1 MITTG
6 ELYSYFDRKIP
17 RALSCD
23 WDNDGLM
30 VCADSTR
37 EVKKALFALD
47 VTDAVADYA
56 IAGGYDLI
64 ISHHPLIFSPLKAI
78 NTENPVC
85 ARALRLIAAGISVFS
100 FHTRLDALDGG
111 VNDILAASLGL
122 ENTRPFGPAGEEMGR
137 IGELACEMTAES
149 FTALVKERVSSHITG
164 HFTEREIRTV
174 AVLGGSGRDFID
186 AAKAAGAEVFLCGE
200 AGYHAVLDA
209 PSLGIGVVEAG
220 HYETEN
226 GVSAFFADAF
236 RSDYPEIV
244 FEIYPREGEFVH

>member
-1 MITTG
+1 
-6 ELYSYFDRKIP
+6 
-17 RALSCD
+17 
-23 WDNDGLM
+23 
-30 VCADSTR
+30 
-37 EVKKALFALD
+37 
-47 VTDAVADYA
+47 
-56 IAGGYDLI
+56 
-64 ISHHPLIFSPLKAI
+64 
-78 NTENPVC
+78 
-85 ARALRLIAAGISVFS
+85 
-100 FHTRLDALDGG
+100 
-111 VNDILAASLGL
+111 
-122 ENTRPFGPAGEEMGR
+122 MGR
-137 IGELACEMTAES
+137 IGELAREMTAES